1 MPRVEVLA
9 AELGAC
15 SGKAARQQNEKI
27 KALEERVRTLESL
40 LMSKGI
46 NVVEL
51 RKGSS
56 DAAA

>member
-1 MPRVEVLA
+1 MNFRKNHTARNA
-9 AELGAC
+9 AE
-15 SGKAARQQNEKI
+15 RQQNEKI

-46 NVVEL
+46 NAVEL
-51 RKGSS
+51 RKGRS

>member
-1 MPRVEVLA
+1 VQIPELA
-9 AELGAC
+9 TRRFKQIG
-15 SGKAARQQNEKI
+15 GKTERQQNEKI

-51 RKGSS
+51 RKGRS